1 MTLDVSSII
10 SGFSFLTL
18 SGGIVA
24 GILIHFGYTWVRD
37 RTFLHSSNEEARR
50 MVDLAHIEA
59 KAVERNAEV
68 KLEAEIS
75 KKKSILEKEL
85 KARKREMKKL
95 ETIVERKDSQ
105 LKKKLEEVE
114 LKQVELSKKEEELLE
129 AQSQSESVRQDC
141 LSQLEKIG
149 EFSREKAKDAL
160 FKRVENEFKE
170 ELTAKVKSLVEAKAS
185 EVQEESIN
193 LISQAVQRSSTKFQ
207 TEGVMSVVKLTG
219 PDQKGKIIGKE
230 GRNIRAF
237 KEETGLDV
245 LLDDAPDMVALSGFD
260 AVARAIGVRTL
271 KVLLDGGRVNPERI
285 KEVYTQVKTEV
296 EKECLEEG
304 KKAAKAASVS
314 KLRQKIL
321 KELGKLKFRTIKGQ
335 NLLEHSV
342 ECAQL
347 AGTLAAEIGAD
358 PVMARRAGLL
368 HDLGRV
374 LESSDVSHEEAGA
387 EFAKKNGEKAEVVD
401 AISSHHDE
409 KLMKTPIAYLVA
421 AADAISRGR
430 RGARAGQEPV
440 PIERLS
446 EVEDLAREHPGIE
459 GAFAVRT
466 GTQIRVLLE
475 PEEGTQEI
483 GPTLP
488 FDMAKKLEKELSD
501 PGQVTVA
508 LVEQGQSISCS
519 F

>member
-347 AGTLAAEIGAD
+347 A
-358 PVMARRAGLL
+358 
-368 HDLGRV
+368 
-374 LESSDVSHEEAGA
+374 
-387 EFAKKNGEKAEVVD
+387 
-401 AISSHHDE
+401 
-409 KLMKTPIAYLVA
+409 
-421 AADAISRGR
+421 
-430 RGARAGQEPV
+430 EP
-440 PIERLS
+440 
-446 EVEDLAREHPGIE
+446 
-459 GAFAVRT
+459 
-466 GTQIRVLLE
+466 
-475 PEEGTQEI
+475 
-483 GPTLP
+483 
-488 FDMAKKLEKELSD
+488 
-501 PGQVTVA
+501 
-508 LVEQGQSISCS
+508 
-519 F
+519 